1 MSLVYLALGIALLL
15 ATIAAWSP
23 RVFVPFRAL
32 AGFTGMAVTLLL
44 PQVLI
49 IGALTAAVFGHF
61 GAFEKTPG
69 VVGLG
74 LHLVSWAA
82 LLVLQHRM
90 NRARPLLDGEVVAD
104 TDTPFGEPPAPDET
118 PWVPTFGPSLSLR
131 TRVLSE
137 ARIEKNIEFH
147 RAGRSRLV
155 LDIYRPPEGSS
166 PKPAIVYIHGGGWIS
181 GSRKQSR
188 FMCAELAARGFPVFA
203 ISYRFALSTNA
214 LGMLA
219 DCKAGLAWVRAK
231 QREYGADDRTLVM
244 GGSAGGHLAAMVAL
258 TSNEKRFQPGFEDAD
273 TTVHG
278 AVILYGVTD
287 LTGVFSARKD
297 PLFGLY
303 LRTLLVRSSYAT
315 NPELWAE
322 VEPLSWASK
331 NAPPMLFVHGLS
343 DGVVPVTHSRLLIEK
358 LRDAGA
364 TQVHL
369 LEVPLA
375 HHAFEVMPT
384 MAHQRAVRVISAW
397 CLRLARGDD
406 ASKVR

>member
-1 MSLVYLALGIALLL
+1 MSVIYLVLGVALAL
-15 ATIAAWSP
+15 ATVAAWSP
-23 RVFVPFRAL
+23 RVFLPFRAL
-32 AGFTGMAVTLLL
+32 AGFTGMAITLLL

-49 IGALTAAVFGHF
+49 IGALTAAMFGHF
-61 GAFEKTPG
+61 GAFEETAG
-69 VVGLG
+69 RVGLG
-74 LHLVSWAA
+74 LHVVSWAA
-82 LLVLQHRM
+82 LIVLQHRM
-90 NRARPLLDGEVVAD
+90 NRARPLLDGQVVAD
-104 TDTPFGEPPAPDET
+104 TDRPFGAPATPEET
-118 PWVPTFGPSLSLR
+118 PWVPTFGPSFLLR

-137 ARIEKNIEFH
+137 ARIEKDIEFH
-147 RAGRSRLV
+147 RAGRRKLV
-155 LDIYRPPEGSS
+155 LDIYRPPEGAS

-203 ISYRFALSTNA
+203 ISYRFALSTDA

-219 DCKAGLAWVRAK
+219 DCKAGVAWVRAR

-287 LTGVFSARKD
+287 LTGAFSARKD

-315 NPELWAE
+315 SPELWAE
-322 VEPLSWASK
+322 VEPLSWASR

-343 DGVVPVTHSRLLIEK
+343 DGVVPVTHSRLLIER

-384 MAHQRAVRVISAW
+384 MAHQRAVRVIAGW
-397 CLRLARGDD
+397 CERLAAG
-406 ASKVR
+406 